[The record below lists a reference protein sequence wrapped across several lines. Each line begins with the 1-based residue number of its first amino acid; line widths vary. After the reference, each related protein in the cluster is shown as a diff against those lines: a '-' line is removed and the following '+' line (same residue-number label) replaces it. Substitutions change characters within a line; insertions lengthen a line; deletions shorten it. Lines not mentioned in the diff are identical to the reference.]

1 MRWLSGVLAAAA
13 LAGCAVAPPAPPAPA
28 PPPGAQAFTG
38 EVWTWDEQASTVTLR
53 QGDRIVR
60 VRVTPQQLVG
70 LRLHQAVTVWGEPAP
85 AELLPVTGT
94 VGRLVERGSPDR
106 LETAGTVSGLDPV
119 GAVSVATAWGTLR
132 VWIAEP
138 GTRPFTVGQPVRVR
152 LRVQPLE
159 VVATAP
165 GEAAEQTPLVAPV
178 ATEPGE
184 YAVVRGRIVAV
195 DPGGRL
201 SVESAR
207 GPVTV
212 LVPFAARYRAGDWV
226 EVETAVHPAP

>member
-1 MRWLSGVLAAAA
+1 VA
-13 LAGCAVAPPAPPAPA
+13 LAGCAVAPPPPPPA
-28 PPPGAQAFTG
+28 PPPPGTQAFTG

-70 LRLHQAVTVWGEPAP
+70 LRLHQVVTVWGERAP
-85 AELLPVTGT
+85 AELLPARGP

-119 GAVSVATAWGTLR
+119 GAVTVTTAWGTLR
-132 VWIAEP
+132 LWIAEP
-138 GTRPFTVGQPVRVR
+138 GTQPFAPGQPVRVR

-159 VVATAP
+159 VVPAAP
-165 GEAAEQTPLVAPV
+165 GEGAEAAPLAAPLG
-178 ATEPGE
+178 TEPGE
-184 YAVVRGRIVAV
+184 YAILRGRVMAV

-201 SVESAR
+201 NVESAR

-212 LVPFAARYRAGDWV
+212 LVPFASRYRSGDWV
-226 EVETAVHPAP
+226 EVETAVHPAR